1 MITNPYK
8 VLGVPDGADI
18 EECTRAYKKLA
29 KKYHP
34 DLNPNNKEAEEK
46 MAEINAAYDQIK
58 NGTATTQQWGYSG
71 GHTSTA
77 GSAPDYLSA
86 AAQFIRTGQYQ
97 QALNLLNNIE
107 DRNARWY
114 YLSALANM
122 ALGNR
127 AVAEDHIRTAYAK
140 EPNNAE
146 YRNAYEQ
153 ITQGVNPLGYNPFET
168 VFDFS
173 GFDNEPRQQSRTYT
187 FRRGGCL
194 GRIFRFILII
204 IAIRLVFRI
213 IGGISYAI
221 RSIDLNPSSQSSY
234 SQQYD
239 SSDVFGGSNDDNK
252 NSL

>member
-58 NGTATTQQWGYSG
+58 SGAANTQQWTYNGRNS
-71 GHTSTA
+71 ST
-77 GSAPDYLSA
+77 GSSAPDYLSS

-127 AVAEDHIRTAYAK
+127 TIAEDHIRTAYAK

-173 GFDNEPRQQSRTYT
+173 DFDNEPRQQSRTYT

-194 GRIFRFILII
+194 SRIFRFILII

-221 RSIDLNPSSQSSY
+221 RSIDLTPSSQSSY

-239 SSDVFGGSNDDNK
+239 SSDIFGNNNGDNQ
-252 NSL
+252 NL